1 MHSETKNSKL
11 KDAATISD
19 PAVAGTKKARI
30 VRAPRRTKS
39 KRLLARLAS
48 VESPDVTYVA
58 ERFPI
63 VMKRGNGM
71 FVHDV
76 DDNRYLDF
84 TACFGVLAL
93 GHRSKVTLGALRKQ
107 SAKLIHGMGDVHPT
121 EAKIQL
127 LETLADIT
135 PFDAPKT
142 ILSLSGGEAVESA
155 LKTALLITKRER
167 FLSFA
172 GGYHGMHFGPLAL
185 SDRELFKRGF
195 EGYLG
200 TRNTQISFP
209 YSESALACE
218 NVDPH
223 TAAKNEMTLD
233 AWGAIKVS
241 DIASDM
247 FQTTHGLLHWDDV
260 LTQLEDALKTKSYAA
275 LVMEPLQGRGGE
287 RTYPAGFVR
296 LCANLARKYGT
307 LLIFDEIYSGFGR
320 TGKMFALEHDDVVPD
335 LLCLGKALGGG
346 LPLSACVGDVMD
358 VWGKSQG
365 EARHTSTFLGHPLAC
380 AVGHATLLALKRD
393 LKGFQKSLVGIEKL
407 TQKFVEQCRSAGIG
421 AHTPFRVRGRG
432 FMFGFWFYQSTP
444 GFAAV
449 LAEQL
454 LELGFVVLPSG
465 PRGDVLSFTPPLI
478 ATADHFA
485 KLYKAL
491 FALLKK

>member
-1 MHSETKNSKL
+1 MHSETKPNAKPAKL
-11 KDAATISD
+11 KASRTSLKERG
-19 PAVAGTKKARI
+19 P
-30 VRAPRRTKS
+30 RAPRRTKS
-39 KRLLARLAS
+39 KQLLARLAG
-48 VESPDVTYVA
+48 VESPDVTFVS

-71 FVHDV
+71 IVHDV
-76 DDNRYLDF
+76 DDNRYFDF

-93 GHRSKVTLGALRKQ
+93 GHRSKVTLGAIRKQ
-107 SAKLIHGMGDVHPT
+107 SAKLIHGMGDVHPS

-127 LETLADIT
+127 LETLAKIT
-135 PFDAPKT
+135 PYDAPKT

-172 GGYHGMHFGPLAL
+172 GGYHGLHMGPLAL

-195 EGYLG
+195 ETYLG
-200 TRNTQISFP
+200 TRNTSIAFP
-209 YSESALACE
+209 GSESHLCCEDVVPEKEFFETVHAL
-218 NVDPH
+218 V
-223 TAAKNEMTLD
+223 
-233 AWGAIKVS
+233 
-241 DIASDM
+241 
-247 FQTTHGLLHWDDV
+247 HWDES
-260 LTQLEDALKTKSYAA
+260 LTQLEDALKTKTYAA

-287 RTYPAGFVR
+287 RTYPAGFVQ

-320 TGKMFALEHDDVVPD
+320 TGKMFALEHEDVVPD

-358 VWGKSQG
+358 VWGKSGG
-365 EARHTSTFLGHPLAC
+365 ESRHTSTFLGHPLAC
-380 AVGHATLLALKRD
+380 AVGHATLTALKRD
-393 LKGFQKSLVGIEKL
+393 LKEFQKNLVGIEKL
-407 TQKFVEQCRSAGIG
+407 TQKFVIQCQAAGVG

-432 FMFGFWFYQSTP
+432 FMFGFWFYKSEP
-444 GFAAV
+444 GYAAL
-449 LAEQL
+449 LAEKL

-478 ATADHFA
+478 ATSEHFA

-491 FALLKK
+491 FSLLVPA